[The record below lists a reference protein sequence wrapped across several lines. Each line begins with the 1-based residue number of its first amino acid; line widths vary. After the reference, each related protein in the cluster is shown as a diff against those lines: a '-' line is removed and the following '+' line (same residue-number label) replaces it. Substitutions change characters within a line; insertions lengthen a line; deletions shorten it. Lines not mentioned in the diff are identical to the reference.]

1 MSSSYAS
8 LRNRSSKRRL
18 ENYKKSRGGQTGGF
32 FAVRNNSLSA
42 LPGLPFGRLG
52 HQVVPLASPPPLA
65 QRLHQSHRHVGGRLH
80 PGGDADGEDALCRWV
95 PIRLFHFFPLFFP
108 PCSRVWSHGKLCFGE
123 RFGCGLSLLWER
135 RNRRG
140 NKRIE
145 TPNVPKSAK
154 KTRVGAGIAAQKFSA
169 SFPPGF
175 WAPQL
180 PNFLSLPRSG
190 GHELEQMQLILETI
204 PVVHEEDKEEL
215 LKVMPSFISSTWEV
229 RKPLRQ
235 LLPEVDSQGKN
246 PNLVTLTGREGTF
259 PCMRLK

>member
-1 MSSSYAS
+1 MKITKKLHGGKPGAFLHSVTILS
-8 LRNRSSKRRL
+8 LLVQGYLSEGLVTKWYRSPRL
-18 ENYKKSRGGQTGGF
+18 LLSPNDYTKAIDMWAAGCILAEMLTGRMLFAGRSPSVYFVF
-32 FAVRNNSLSA
+32 FLFFFLFARVFGATESSA
-42 LPGLPFGRLG
+42 LRRFGC
-52 HQVVPLASPPPLA
+52 VVPL
-65 QRLHQSHRHVGGRLH
+65 
-80 PGGDADGEDALCRWV
+80 
-95 PIRLFHFFPLFFP
+95 F
-108 PCSRVWSHGKLCFGE
+108 
-123 RFGCGLSLLWER
+123 WEL

-140 NKRIE
+140 NKRLE

-175 WAPQL
+175 WVPQL
-180 PNFLSLPRSG
+180 PSFLSLPRSG

-246 PNLVTLTGREGTF
+246 PILVTLTGLEGTL
-259 PCMRLK
+259 PCTKT

>member
-1 MSSSYAS
+1 MQSVTILS
-8 LRNRSSKRRL
+8 LLFQGYLSEGLVTKWYRSPRL
-18 ENYKKSRGGQTGGF
+18 LLSPNDYTKAIDMWAAGCILAEMLTGRMLFAGG
-32 FAVRNNSLSA
+32 
-42 LPGLPFGRLG
+42 
-52 HQVVPLASPPPLA
+52 SP
-65 QRLHQSHRHVGGRLH
+65 SVYF
-80 PGGDADGEDALCRWV
+80 
-95 PIRLFHFFPLFFP
+95 IFFPLFFP

-123 RFGCGLSLLWER
+123 RFGCSLPLLWER

-145 TPNVPKSAK
+145 TPNVPKSAQ

-175 WAPQL
+175 WAPEL